1 MKGTLGKAILAIVII
16 VVVLGAV
23 GAFVMYRVA
32 TPVKRDVEVYNE
44 GGELSALAVYHP
56 GLSAFQRK
64 IMEAFCEGLSSGGY
78 RVEMASASPEAP
90 SDASGYD
97 LMVFGSPTYGNA
109 TAKPLRQYLEG
120 LAMDGKPAILI
131 ATAGGEADG
140 NAAEMRSLVEGNGGN
155 VVEVLTYLTSDVDAQ
170 EKAREEGEKAAR
182 A

>member
-1 MKGTLGKAILAIVII
+1 MQGIMRKGILAIII
-16 VVVLGAV
+16 IALVLAAV
-23 GAFVMYRVA
+23 GAFVLYRVG
-32 TPVKRDVEVYNE
+32 TPVKRDVEVLNE

-56 GLSAFQRK
+56 GISAFQRK

-78 RVEMASASPEAP
+78 RVEIATASPEAP

-120 LAMDGKPAILI
+120 LSMDGKPAILI
-131 ATAGGEADG
+131 ATAGGGASG
-140 NAAEMRSLVEGNGGN
+140 NAAEMRGLVERNGGN
-155 VVEVLTYLTSDVDAQ
+155 VVEVLAYLTNETDAE
-170 EKAREEGEKAAR
+170 EKARQEGEEAAR